1 MKARILLAA
10 LRSSDASQSSS
21 FTKSLVPAE
30 RSLRKL
36 ACAWGSFESE
46 ATSRPDPT
54 GSQVFEYE
62 GDEILGTVAHRG
74 DARYRLVEQQAS
86 DDFWICT
93 ARDGRQCLE
102 RQTQGAHAPDTACG
116 GGTAFRAAA
125 RTDEGRLGRECVSKG
140 DAGRTRSH

>member
-21 FTKSLVPAE
+21 FTKSLVPAD
-30 RSLRKL
+30 RPLRKL

-54 GSQVFEYE
+54 GSHVFEYE

-74 DARYRLVEQQAS
+74 DARYRRVEQPAS
-86 DDFWICT
+86 ADFWICT
-93 ARDGRQCLE
+93 ACAGRQAPH
-102 RQTQGAHAPDTACG
+102 RQTQGAHAPEPAG
-116 GGTAFRAAA
+116 G
-125 RTDEGRLGRECVSKG
+125 
-140 DAGRTRSH
+140 